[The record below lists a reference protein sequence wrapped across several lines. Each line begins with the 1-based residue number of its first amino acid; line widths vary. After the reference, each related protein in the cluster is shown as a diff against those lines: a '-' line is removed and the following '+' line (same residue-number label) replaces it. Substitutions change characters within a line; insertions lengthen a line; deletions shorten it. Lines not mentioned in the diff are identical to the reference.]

1 MSGKD
6 VAIPI
11 IIVLLIVL
19 LLAGGVGYLL
29 LRGGDDTNG
38 MGRAAERAVEE
49 GIADNRVNVG
59 GELFSCPKCGGEGG
73 FHVGFRKRTWMRER
87 TLEMILVCPH
97 CGFRF
102 AVGGGVL
109 IPSGDPRPFDPLI
122 DSGP

>member
-49 GIADNRVNVG
+49 GMADNRVNVG
-59 GELFSCPKCGGEGG
+59 GGSYSPARNAGE
-73 FHVGFRKRTWMRER
+73 REVS
-87 TLEMILVCPH
+87 TS
-97 CGFRF
+97 
-102 AVGGGVL
+102 A
-109 IPSGDPRPFDPLI
+109 SGR
-122 DSGP
+122 GPG

>member
-1 MSGKD
+1 MSRKD
-6 VAIPI
+6 VAIPV

-19 LLAGGVGYLL
+19 LLAGVVGYLL

-38 MGRAAERAVEE
+38 MG
-49 GIADNRVNVG
+49 GIADNAMGEGMAYDRVKVD
-59 GELFSCPKCGGEGG
+59 GELFSCPKCGEGGG
-73 FHVGFRKRTWMRER
+73 FHVGFRQGTGMRER

-102 AVGGGVL
+102 TVGGRVL
-109 IPSGDPRPFDPLI
+109 IPSGDPRPFDPAI